1 MNLFLLSDNDHE
13 SKLAVWKRTP
23 TLVSECEL
31 LTFDRRTNMLKSM
44 FLITALGIAALSAS
58 SLALAKSA
66 KIEHPAL
73 VEAVVAAGAEQLVMT
88 VKSINSASRTIV
100 LETPDGKLIE
110 TLIKPDISNIQ
121 NVNPG
126 DKIVVDYVALMAVKV
141 EKVSPS
147 LMGTLKTG
155 EKTVNAETAGL
166 PGETYDSVIEA
177 IGRVQKVDTHARSV
191 TVDVGGG
198 GRMRTVKAGKEVD
211 LSTIK
216 VGDTVKAILV
226 EHFSISVD
234 SESSKLKP
242 MTE

>member
-1 MNLFLLSDNDHE
+1 
-13 SKLAVWKRTP
+13 
-23 TLVSECEL
+23 
-31 LTFDRRTNMLKSM
+31 MLKSK
-44 FLITALGIAALSAS
+44 FLITALSIATLSAS
-58 SLALAKSA
+58 SLAVAASAKS
-66 KIEHPAL
+66 EHPAL
-73 VEAVVAAGAEQLVMT
+73 VEAVVAAGGEQLVMT
-88 VKSINSASRTIV
+88 VKSIDSASRKIA

-110 TLIKPDISNIQ
+110 TVVKADMSDLQ

-126 DKIVVDYVALMAVKV
+126 DKVVVDYVALMAARV

-166 PGETYDSVIEA
+166 PGETYDSVVEA
-177 IGRVQKVDTHARSV
+177 IGRVAKVDTGARTV

-198 GRMRTVKAGKEVD
+198 GRMRTVKVGDAVD
-211 LSTIK
+211 LSNIT
-216 VGDTVKAILV
+216 VGDTVKAVLV

-242 MTE
+242 ITE